1 MMSSKY
7 KYLSISGIILLM
19 LLIPFLLP
27 AYYKDLLVEVLIFG
41 LFSLGFDIIFGFT
54 GLLNFGT
61 SVFFG
66 LGGYTVLLSITH
78 WHVGIWGAIVLTI
91 LVSAIFSFVYGLLVT
106 RFKSHYFVAITIVVS
121 MIFFY
126 LAMANS
132 SITGADEGLTF
143 NVPNLNFGFF
153 ALNIK
158 NILVRYYFVL
168 ALCGLIFLLV
178 WKFFQTP
185 YGKAII
191 AVRENENRAK
201 MIGYNTKMIKLVA
214 FTLSGVVSCMGGAL
228 YVLHLGFISAHSFF
242 WVWTARSVWWT
253 IIGGTGTLIGAFVGP
268 AVLVFIE
275 DVLSSWSTSFYLIIM
290 GVIMIL
296 VIILAPEG
304 IVGTVRKIIIKK
316 EK

>member
-1 MMSSKY
+1 MNSKT
-7 KYLSISGIILLM
+7 KYTLISIIILFM
-19 LLIPFLLP
+19 VTIPNLLP
-27 AYYKDLLVEVLIFG
+27 PYYKDLLVEVLIFG
-41 LFSLGFDIIFGFT
+41 LFSLGFDIIFGFA

-66 LGGYTVLLSITH
+66 LGGYTVLLSVVH
-78 WHVGIWGAIVLTI
+78 WHVGIWVALILTI
-91 LVSAIFSFVYGLLVT
+91 MVSAFFSFIYGLLVT
-106 RFKSHYFVAITIVVS
+106 RFKSHYFVAFTIVVS

-153 ALNIK
+153 TLHFK
-158 NILVRYYFVL
+158 NIFVKYYFVL
-168 ALCGLIFLLV
+168 AFCGLIFFLI

-191 AVRENENRAK
+191 AIKENENRAK
-201 MIGYNTKMIKLVA
+201 MIGYNTRTIKLVA
-214 FTLSGVVSCMGGAL
+214 FTISGVVSCMGGAL

-242 WVWTARSVWWT
+242 WLWTARSVWWT
-253 IIGGTGTLIGAFVGP
+253 IIGGVGTLIGAFVGP

-296 VIILAPEG
+296 VIMLAPEG
-304 IVGTVRKIIIKK
+304 IIGSIRKVIIKK